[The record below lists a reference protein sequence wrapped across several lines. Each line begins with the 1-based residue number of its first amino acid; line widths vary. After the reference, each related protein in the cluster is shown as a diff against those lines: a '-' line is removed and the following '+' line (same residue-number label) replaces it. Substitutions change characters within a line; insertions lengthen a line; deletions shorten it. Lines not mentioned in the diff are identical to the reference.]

1 MGKDFENSGPKFMW
15 GKHICF
21 RLEVM
26 FSSFVSGTQDYIQIQ
41 TSQFFFS
48 KGLQVQCIEMT
59 IMLHSFPFQLIVFLS
74 SILLWSM
81 LRFLVNLSYSNNN
94 YAQCDWLEN
103 YCRWE
108 YIKSWC
114 DSKPLFPPFLHW
126 LLSYYF
132 IKEIWNA
139 FPFYITWSKHLGSW
153 ENTPLHVVVSLR
165 YSCSHNFPCV

>member
-74 SILLWSM
+74 SFLLWSM
-81 LRFLVNLSYSNNN
+81 LRFLENLN
-94 YAQCDWLEN
+94 YECTV
-103 YCRWE
+103 Y
-108 YIKSWC
+108 YTKF
-114 DSKPLFPPFLHW
+114 DSLSFWTSASLHPKPLTHVHVVSTKDKSFALV
-126 LLSYYF
+126 LLY
-132 IKEIWNA
+132 
-139 FPFYITWSKHLGSW
+139 T
-153 ENTPLHVVVSLR
+153 LHVCVS
-165 YSCSHNFPCV
+165 